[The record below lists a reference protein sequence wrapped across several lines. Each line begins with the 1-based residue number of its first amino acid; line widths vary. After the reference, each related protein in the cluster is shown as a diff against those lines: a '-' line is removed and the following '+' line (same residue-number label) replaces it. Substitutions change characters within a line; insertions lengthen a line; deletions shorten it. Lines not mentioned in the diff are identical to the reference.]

1 MHCILY
7 SKQKQNSLSFGLF
20 YKMQTFYET
29 QFAGFHPEIMQNSI
43 TQVVLSQEYIV
54 KQIE

>member
-1 MHCILY
+1 MY
-7 SKQKQNSLSFGLF
+7 SKQKQNSFSFGLF
-20 YKMQTFYET
+20 YEMQTFYKT

-43 TQVVLSQEYIV
+43 TQVVLSQEYAV

>member
-7 SKQKQNSLSFGLF
+7 SKQKQNGLSFGLF